1 MRDARWQLSQSAN
14 KEKKLA
20 EDRWCNARPGQ
31 GEPRAQEGRR
41 VCSGLR
47 VSQRVLRPSA
57 SLRIKALRR
66 AAAGRRAQFIST
78 STTAAAAAD
87 MKVLV
92 LVCALVGYAAARP
105 GYLGLGLPYGLSYG
119 VPGAVSAAGLPAD
132 TPEVAAAKSR
142 ILAIQ
147 AAEAARNAQGVP
159 VVPASAAAPAAA
171 APGAGLAAYG
181 PANIVIGPG
190 GVPLDTPE
198 VAAAKAAHA
207 AAQAQAAA
215 AAAAAPAAPAAPAVY
230 APGLL
235 GLGLG
240 VAGAAQVAPDGT
252 LLTAQGVPLDT
263 PAVAAGKIADA
274 VAHLQAKAA
283 LFG

>member
-1 MRDARWQLSQSAN
+1 
-14 KEKKLA
+14 
-20 EDRWCNARPGQ
+20 
-31 GEPRAQEGRR
+31 
-41 VCSGLR
+41 
-47 VSQRVLRPSA
+47 
-57 SLRIKALRR
+57 
-66 AAAGRRAQFIST
+66 
-78 STTAAAAAD
+78 

-92 LVCALVGYAAARP
+92 LVCAVVGYAAARP
-105 GYLGLGLPYGLSYG
+105 GYLGLGLPYGLPYG

-159 VVPASAAAPAAA
+159 VVPASAAA

-181 PANIVIGPG
+181 PANIVIGRG

-215 AAAAAPAAPAAPAVY
+215 ASAAAPAAPAVY

>member
-1 MRDARWQLSQSAN
+1 
-14 KEKKLA
+14 
-20 EDRWCNARPGQ
+20 
-31 GEPRAQEGRR
+31 
-41 VCSGLR
+41 
-47 VSQRVLRPSA
+47 
-57 SLRIKALRR
+57 
-66 AAAGRRAQFIST
+66 
-78 STTAAAAAD
+78 

-92 LVCALVGYAAARP
+92 LVCALVGYASARP

-119 VPGAVSAAGLPAD
+119 VPGAVSPAGLPAD

-159 VVPASAAAPAAA
+159 VVPAPAAAPAAA

-215 AAAAAPAAPAAPAVY
+215 ASAAAPAAPAVY

>member
-1 MRDARWQLSQSAN
+1 
-14 KEKKLA
+14 
-20 EDRWCNARPGQ
+20 
-31 GEPRAQEGRR
+31 
-41 VCSGLR
+41 
-47 VSQRVLRPSA
+47 
-57 SLRIKALRR
+57 
-66 AAAGRRAQFIST
+66 
-78 STTAAAAAD
+78 

-92 LVCALVGYAAARP
+92 LVCALVCYAAARP

-159 VVPASAAAPAAA
+159 VVPAPAA

-198 VAAAKAAHA
+198 VR
-207 AAQAQAAA
+207 QSL
-215 AAAAAPAAPAAPAVY
+215 P
-230 APGLL
+230 
-235 GLGLG
+235 
-240 VAGAAQVAPDGT
+240 
-252 LLTAQGVPLDT
+252 T
-263 PAVAAGKIADA
+263 PVK
-274 VAHLQAKAA
+274 QKPKRTQM
-283 LFG
+283 